1 MSFVVSGS
9 YLSQHSWLLYNHI
22 FCLAIEALQSLNNG
36 KEKERVYQEERGSD
50 WVGSKNLKK
59 QLNLI

>member
-9 YLSQHSWLLYNHI
+9 YLSQHSWLLNHI

-36 KEKERVYQEERGSD
+36 KEKERVNQEERGSD
-50 WVGSKNLKK
+50 RVGSKNLKK